1 MWRKVMTKWIPT
13 KNVKGEPSG
22 RNKETYDKTYS
33 AKIARSAK
41 NEKDGKY
48 AIDTYRNEKTV

>member
-1 MWRKVMTKWIPT
+1 MTKWIPT

-22 RNKETYDKTYS
+22 RNKENYDKTYS

-48 AIDTYRNEKTV
+48 AINTYRNEKTV

>member
-1 MWRKVMTKWIPT
+1 MTCWIPT
-13 KNVKGEPSG
+13 KNIEGEPSG
-22 RNKETYDKTYS
+22 RNKEAHGKVHK

-48 AIDTYRNEKTV
+48 KIETYRNTK